1 MMTSHLILDQAVNA
15 WRWTWR
21 KSTSLDTTSSNMY
34 ACASKNCKNSS
45 PLQQQQQFMVIDDMH
60 YVYAY
65 ESMNNNNNNEI
76 MLNLLKRSFVCNV
89 ASMWFVPLWATKSSY
104 IIIIVIIIMTII
116 IIIIVKM
123 QLSLLQ
129 HENQRRSGHAFSLI
143 THELCVILRNYYITL
158 IFLVLHTTS

>member
-1 MMTSHLILDQAVNA
+1 MKKKHKPRHHLQQYVCAIKNS
-15 WRWTWR
+15 
-21 KSTSLDTTSSNMY
+21 KS
-34 ACASKNCKNSS
+34 SS
-45 PLQQQQQFMVIDDMH
+45 PLQQQQQFMVIDDMY

-65 ESMNNNNNNEI
+65 ESMNNNSNEI
-76 MLNLLKRSFVCNV
+76 MINLLKRSFVCNV

-104 IIIIVIIIMTII
+104 IIIIIIIMTII

-123 QLSLLQ
+123 QLSSLQ

-158 IFLVLHTTS
+158 IFLVLHTTSQFVCRLMCLLQNA